1 MARLHLILKALREL
15 GPRQLG
21 LYAWYQVL
29 LRSGFLRW
37 WTRVRGRKTGAA
49 SHRSSVIRPVLSL
62 PSPHE
67 IKDILGDSGITEI
80 TKSANEIVEGKFR
93 RFGEKPVPIELTPP
107 GVLTHWIDYE
117 LGRVSWGAADPKF
130 IWEPARFGWVF
141 SLGQA
146 YLITEDERYPE
157 VFWQNYE
164 NFISANPLNQ
174 GPNWTSAQEVA
185 LRVLAFVFAGQ
196 LFAKSPHSTSLRTSS
211 LAKSIADH
219 AERIPPSILYARAQN
234 NNHLLSEAA
243 GLITAGLAYPAH
255 PKSEQWQRLGWKWF
269 VRGIQNQVA
278 DDGSYSQHS
287 TNYHRLMLQL
297 ALWVSALKG
306 DSISKLKAIIPKLQF
321 ATQWLLQLTDSKSGR
336 VPNLGPNDG
345 AFILSLTSLPFT
357 DYRPVLQAASKAFLN
372 EPAFESGP
380 WDDLSL
386 WFHTKHVSLSTDPRP
401 LTTQPLILSE
411 KNSNS
416 WAYLRAAQF
425 DGRPGHADQLHL
437 DLWWRGMNTARDAG
451 TYLYNADPPWDNRLI
466 SAAVHNTVTL
476 NGQDQ
481 MTRAGRFLYLDKA
494 QAQILAEE
502 RTDDGSLKLVSAQH
516 DGYRRFGAIHKR
528 TVIAQDDGLW
538 IVEDDIIPA
547 DGQKL
552 EVTHEARLHWLLPDW
567 QYDFQEEDGQLQIFS
582 PDGWIILSVS
592 GNPFSA
598 RYMLVRAG
606 EILFGDNQQIH
617 PAWGWYSP
625 TYAAKKP
632 ALSFSVTVK
641 SSLPIR
647 FRSEWRFPK

>member
-196 LFAKSPHSTSLRTSS
+196 LFAKSIKLFKQLLSFAPTHRGGFFNPPSCAISQNCCTCPRVLSPIWHPISRGVPRTTSS
-211 LAKSIADH
+211 
-219 AERIPPSILYARAQN
+219 
-234 NNHLLSEAA
+234 
-243 GLITAGLAYPAH
+243 G
-255 PKSEQWQRLGWKWF
+255 
-269 VRGIQNQVA
+269 
-278 DDGSYSQHS
+278 
-287 TNYHRLMLQL
+287 
-297 ALWVSALKG
+297 
-306 DSISKLKAIIPKLQF
+306 
-321 ATQWLLQLTDSKSGR
+321 
-336 VPNLGPNDG
+336 
-345 AFILSLTSLPFT
+345 
-357 DYRPVLQAASKAFLN
+357 
-372 EPAFESGP
+372 
-380 WDDLSL
+380 
-386 WFHTKHVSLSTDPRP
+386 
-401 LTTQPLILSE
+401 
-411 KNSNS
+411 
-416 WAYLRAAQF
+416 
-425 DGRPGHADQLHL
+425 
-437 DLWWRGMNTARDAG
+437 
-451 TYLYNADPPWDNRLI
+451 
-466 SAAVHNTVTL
+466 
-476 NGQDQ
+476 
-481 MTRAGRFLYLDKA
+481 
-494 QAQILAEE
+494 
-502 RTDDGSLKLVSAQH
+502 
-516 DGYRRFGAIHKR
+516 
-528 TVIAQDDGLW
+528 
-538 IVEDDIIPA
+538 
-547 DGQKL
+547 
-552 EVTHEARLHWLLPDW
+552 
-567 QYDFQEEDGQLQIFS
+567 
-582 PDGWIILSVS
+582 
-592 GNPFSA
+592 
-598 RYMLVRAG
+598 
-606 EILFGDNQQIH
+606 
-617 PAWGWYSP
+617 
-625 TYAAKKP
+625 
-632 ALSFSVTVK
+632 
-641 SSLPIR
+641 
-647 FRSEWRFPK
+647 